1 MSAISHTSHLN
12 GAIAGLPPHHV
23 LERDERTCSS
33 SPRYPTFPHNKGNS
47 HTSRASRNLPSL
59 LQAINF
65 PRPMSFGLTDH
76 IVIVVRLASGA
87 DEKRGTEER
96 GGAGPD
102 LLHFGDRVGE
112 GCGVD
117 ENLLIKSK

>member
-1 MSAISHTSHLN
+1 MEP
-12 GAIAGLPPHHV
+12 LPFPPPQHV
-23 LERDERTCSS
+23 LEKDERTCSS
-33 SPRYPTFPHNKGNS
+33 SPRYSTFPHNKGNS

-76 IVIVVRLASGA
+76 KVIVVRLAPGT
-87 DEKRGTEER
+87 DKVRGTEER
-96 GGAGPD
+96 GGAGSD
-102 LLHFGDRVGE
+102 LLHFGDRGGE

-117 ENLLIKSK
+117 ENLLIKSE